1 MQPALTGHD
10 VHREILPIK
19 LILHFVSVA
28 MWANLSIRLYFISRP
43 FLSLSLSLSFS
54 HTLLLSFPALL
65 LHIISFSFYS
75 PFFFPF
81 FFSILHLIIFPSRF
95 LFLFLFLS
103 FFFVVDLFAKRTD
116 FDHPP
121 LACSSHNWFSILC
134 ALGRRNCVPSQSGSA
149 P

>member
-43 FLSLSLSLSFS
+43 FLSLSLSLFLPHSSFI
-54 HTLLLSFPALL
+54 FPCSSPSYHFIFIL
-65 LHIISFSFYS
+65 FSL
-75 PFFFPF
+75 FFSF